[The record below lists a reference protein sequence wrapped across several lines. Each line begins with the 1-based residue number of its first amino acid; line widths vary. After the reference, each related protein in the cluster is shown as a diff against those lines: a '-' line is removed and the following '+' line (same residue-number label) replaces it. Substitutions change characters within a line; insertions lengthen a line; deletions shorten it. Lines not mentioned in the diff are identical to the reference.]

1 MNNETH
7 TLLPYHHSWVV
18 WQSDSSVAVWSCLLF
33 SVDSPFTS
41 CHFSLSDSI
50 SAPECRCPVQ
60 SFALF
65 SPSTRGH
72 QCSRQNRLS
81 IMGWKG
87 ETHKQCNLDT
97 RPYDSRRRAML
108 LLFAVSWHN
117 LFSTCFTSYP
127 TVFSSLLPS
136 LCDIPWLF
144 SFSCYTVVL
153 LPVLLSLRLML
164 PSGIGESMTF
174 YNLSEPLHQNM
185 YHILK
190 YTANA
195 ADKGWK
201 DY

>member
-1 MNNETH
+1 M
-7 TLLPYHHSWVV
+7 P
-18 WQSDSSVAVWSCLLF
+18 SS
-33 SVDSPFTS
+33 
-41 CHFSLSDSI
+41 
-50 SAPECRCPVQ
+50 VQ

-65 SPSTRGH
+65 SPSAQGH
-72 QCSRQNRLS
+72 QCNRQNRLS
-81 IMGWKG
+81 IMGRTG

-97 RPYDSRRRAML
+97 RPYDSWRRAML

-164 PSGIGESMTF
+164 PSGIGVWLFIIYPNRYTKTCIIFLNTLQMLQIRDEKNINECFGYLQKMHWIIVVMTQF
-174 YNLSEPLHQNM
+174 TPCHTGILSEL
-185 YHILK
+185 
-190 YTANA
+190 
-195 ADKGWK
+195 
-201 DY
+201 